1 MPTEQI
7 LERIAI
13 ALENLNPKSK
23 ITLGFSE
30 PPSPQYIFVGNEP
43 EQGLWYFLSEDSKKN
58 YIPQK
63 ALTGTIRKLEI
74 VHREYKKQEL
84 IKLDIT
90 IESDR
95 TYVLRTGFGTVFCK
109 GLLLALNTL
118 NSLDKPL
125 TIAVAPGEETVVFAR
140 VYDGATKK
148 PLVAEWQPE
157 ADFAAILNRLQ
168 GMLSVWRSWKSPA
181 DAIAWAVT
189 QLPDVPT
196 DVLEEE
202 FEELEATNG
211 KKAIAWVARVE
222 ELRKVCG
229 AGLLPQSF
237 STWQKTEVF

>member
-1 MPTEQI
+1 MNEQQL

-13 ALENLNPKSK
+13 ALENLNPKTK
-23 ITLGFSE
+23 ITLGFGE

-43 EQGLWYFLSEDSKKN
+43 ELGLWYFLSEESKKN

-63 ALTGTIRKLEI
+63 ALTGTIKKLEI

-95 TYVLRTGFGTVFCK
+95 TYTVRTGFGTVFCK

-140 VYDGATKK
+140 VYDAASKK
-148 PLVAEWQPE
+148 PLIAEWQPE

-168 GMLSVWRSWKSPA
+168 GMLSIWRNWKSPA
-181 DAIAWAVT
+181 DAIAWAAI

-196 DVLEEE
+196 DVLEAE
-202 FEELEATNG
+202 FKELEASNG
-211 KKAIAWVARVE
+211 KKAVCWVARVE
-222 ELRKVCG
+222 EL
-229 AGLLPQSF
+229 
-237 STWQKTEVF
+237 KTEVF